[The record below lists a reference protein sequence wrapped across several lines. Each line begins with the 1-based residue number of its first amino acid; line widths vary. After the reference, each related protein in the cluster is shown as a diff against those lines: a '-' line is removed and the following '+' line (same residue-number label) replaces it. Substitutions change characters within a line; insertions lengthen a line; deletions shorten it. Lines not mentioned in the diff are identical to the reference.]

1 LKKAYK
7 GKRAVVTKSKDKG
20 TINNELVLRS
30 KYNVLDKMLY
40 VQKNTRV
47 KTKRRVLI
55 PVDTE
60 LMLEIY
66 LHCAR
71 DVYFSPFHF
80 YTILILE
87 A

>member
-1 LKKAYK
+1 M
-7 GKRAVVTKSKDKG
+7 
-20 TINNELVLRS
+20 NNKLVLRS
-30 KYNVLDKMLY
+30 KYNVLDEMLY
-40 VQKNTRV
+40 IQKDTRV

-55 PVDTE
+55 LADIE

-66 LHCAR
+66 LHCVR
-71 DVYFSPFHF
+71 DICFSPFHF